1 MVWTPRH
8 RRTTAFRRVAECPGD
23 SGGAREYGVQPV
35 SAVVTPLGVRDGDPD
50 AVATLIQR
58 RGAAVLGYCEEVAAP
73 GEAVAAASESFG
85 GFRDAVASAPDVA
98 SFDAEGEL
106 VRSTRF
112 AAANRAPQTGRG
124 APMVPTLLAARA
136 EGELGPDDEER
147 LTRLLGRSSEART
160 SADRM
165 RRGEA
170 AYTDPAAALPPR
182 AAGPMVAALAAGA
195 AIPATLHI
203 LGDGLG
209 WGPEQVGDAIAAAG
223 VTQAPQPEPRERE
236 LVAAF
241 APAAAGG
248 AAAAAAGAAAAGAAP
263 PQEPTAAPPAEDD
276 DGRRRKGGLI
286 VGGLIGAAALAAA
299 VLALAG
305 VFSSDEPNTVANDPP
320 A

>member
-1 MVWTPRH
+1 MVWSPQH
-8 RRTTAFRRVAECPGD
+8 RRTTAFRGVAECPGD
-23 SGGAREYGVQPV
+23 SGGLREYGVHPV
-35 SAVVTPLGVRDGDPD
+35 SAAVTPLGVRDGDPD
-50 AVATLIQR
+50 AVAALIRR

-73 GEAVAAASESFG
+73 GESVAAASEALG
-85 GFRDAVASAPDVA
+85 GFRDAVAGAPDVA
-98 SFDAEGEL
+98 SFDAEGQL
-106 VRSTRF
+106 VRATRF

-136 EGELGPDDEER
+136 EGDLGPDDEER
-147 LTRLLGRSSEART
+147 LTRLLARSNEART

-223 VTQAPQPEPRERE
+223 VSP
-236 LVAAF
+236 
-241 APAAAGG
+241 
-248 AAAAAAGAAAAGAAP
+248 
-263 PQEPTAAPPAEDD
+263 
-276 DGRRRKGGLI
+276 GL
-286 VGGLIGAAALAAA
+286 
-299 VLALAG
+299 
-305 VFSSDEPNTVANDPP
+305 
-320 A
+320 